1 MTAVEKIARELRDHD
16 PVSYGTWEC
25 TPVMLREQYRVFA
38 RRILA
43 LLEPDI
49 CEQKRAAWMNH
60 GEWMYHTLAT
70 TGRLPSRD
78 EAEAEAARRYPKEE
92 KA

>member
-1 MTAVEKIARELRDHD
+1 MTAVEKIARELQE
-16 PVSYGTWEC
+16 WEGAAL
-25 TPVMLREQYRVFA
+25 VDLEAEA

-43 LLEPDI
+43 LLEPEVRER
-49 CEQKRAAWMNH
+49 EQAAWMNH
-60 GEWMYHTLAT
+60 GEWMYHILAT

-78 EAEAEAARRYPKEE
+78 EAQAEAARRYPKEE